1 MQFVHNV
8 YERKIGKGKI
18 DEDMWGEYVRIYRD
32 AVSKGYG
39 MSHNTSFD
47 RSSRMADQIEH
58 NIEVFSAFKTHNQ
71 QELMAQKMLK
81 DGKRVGFDE
90 FKAAVEP
97 IARHHNGAWLQT
109 EYATASLR
117 AAQAADWQEF
127 EQNAD
132 IFPNLKWMPTT
143 SARPDEA
150 VHGTYSGLTGP
161 QVILPIHDPF
171 WDNHRP
177 GDRWNCKCGLE
188 PTDEPSLHQTNK
200 QAAARAEQGKPTGQR
215 GLQANPG
222 KKGEVFDT
230 KHPYFPK
237 NCKQCPFFSV
247 STGVKNASDTPHCQ
261 DCNKPP
267 KAEEQPRTREDKISI
282 REKEFEKYKNDPDYI
297 DVQFNPENG
306 GLLAVH
312 KDHNEDKPKKGK
324 DSEVFFKNLTPNG
337 KGITGLDLEKYC
349 TKQLYEM
356 GNSVLVQP
364 EGKVL
369 YLGDNI
375 IKHGTA
381 LDIIL
386 NNERV
391 DIKSITE
398 KKNYY
403 TSCLHSKNK
412 QLMRWHKENPKE
424 HADGVLLY
432 FYDPSMF
439 SKKKVKDG
447 ITHYLNNL
455 TKDGRRWYGRHNYI
469 THVYCL
475 VRGENKLYRFEVQ

>member
-71 QELMAQKMLK
+71 QELMAQKMMK

-161 QVILPIHDPF
+161 QVILPIRDPF

-247 STGVKNASDTPHCQ
+247 STGVKNASTTPHCQ

-267 KAEEQPRTREDKISI
+267 KAEKKTKELKGITLLLDNLHHQRGSERIDTLRKITNDASFKPYINSKGKVERGIFRTADA
-282 REKEFEKYKNDPDYI
+282 NDPDLENLLISGRKLVAKGYNVFI
-297 DVQFNPENG
+297 LPNPTKTKSG
-306 GLLAVH
+306 DFILTRKSFIADFDL
-312 KDHNEDKPKKGK
+312 KTISGK
-324 DSEVFFKNLTPNG
+324 NSIGDR
-337 KGITGLDLEKYC
+337 LE
-349 TKQLYEM
+349 
-356 GNSVLVQP
+356 GSVGQT
-364 EGKVL
+364 
-369 YLGDNI
+369 N
-375 IKHGTA
+375 
-381 LDIIL
+381 
-386 NNERV
+386 R
-391 DIKSITE
+391 
-398 KKNYY
+398 
-403 TSCLHSKNK
+403 
-412 QLMRWHKENPKE
+412 
-424 HADGVLLY
+424 VLLRFEQSQNFRQVAIDIQNY
-432 FYDPSMF
+432 FEYNKDAVEVWILKGEEIVRINKHDAESKKFMQIFF
-439 SKKKVKDG
+439 SKM
-447 ITHYLNNL
+447 
-455 TKDGRRWYGRHNYI
+455 R
-469 THVYCL
+469 
-475 VRGENKLYRFEVQ
+475 

>member
-39 MSHNTSFD
+39 MSHNTTFD

-161 QVILPIHDPF
+161 QVVLPIHDPF

-247 STGVKNASDTPHCQ
+247 STGVKNASTTPHCQ
-261 DCNKPP
+261 SCSKPP
-267 KAEEQPRTREDKISI
+267 KAEEQPRSREEKISI
-282 REKEFEKYKNDPDYI
+282 REKAFEKYKNDPDYI
-297 DVQFNPENG
+297 DVQFNPKNG
-306 GLLAVH
+306 ALLARH
-312 KDHNEDKPKKGK
+312 KDHNDGKKA
-324 DSEVFFKNLTPNG
+324 EVFFKNLTPNG
-337 KGITGLDLEKYC
+337 KGLTGIELEDHCIRQLYNMGNAVVTQPKGEVMCRTETGDKHRTSLDLIFN
-349 TKQLYEM
+349 
-356 GNSVLVQP
+356 G
-364 EGKVL
+364 
-369 YLGDNI
+369 
-375 IKHGTA
+375 
-381 LDIIL
+381 
-386 NNERV
+386 ERV
-391 DIKSITE
+391 DIKSIIAS
-398 KKNYY
+398 KKYY
-403 TSCLHSKNK
+403 TSCLMHKNK
-412 QLMRWHKENPKE
+412 QISKWNSENPDD
-424 HADGVLLY
+424 HANGVMLY
-432 FYDPSMF
+432 FYDPNMF
-439 SKKKVKDG
+439 SKNKVKDG
-447 ITHYLNNL
+447 ITHYLNTL
-455 TKDGRRWYGRHNYI
+455 RADGKHWYGKANNL
-469 THVYCL
+469 THVYC
-475 VRGENKLYRFEVQ
+475 VVNGVDKVYKFDVK

>member
-1 MQFVHNV
+1 MQFVHNI

-39 MSHNTSFD
+39 MSQNTSFD

-247 STGVKNASDTPHCQ
+247 STGVKNASTTPHCQ

-267 KAEEQPRTREDKISI
+267 KAEKKTKEVCKPELKIKLRESEEIIREIEKSKDVQPPEPKQYTRE
-282 REKEFEKYKNDPDYI
+282 E
-297 DVQFNPENG
+297 
-306 GLLAVH
+306 
-312 KDHNEDKPKKGK
+312 
-324 DSEVFFKNLTPNG
+324 
-337 KGITGLDLEKYC
+337 KGIFKSRHHGANEIDENLNIARELRRHIKKDIYLLPNLNCSSNSQRKTRRRLFGWLLEKHVKRRKNPDFFIGGETYDGKVIFDPSRDLEKI
-349 TKQLYEM
+349 KNKIQDFIGQGVRQGDNVIIAVPDFLLKENIDDAVK
-356 GNSVLVQP
+356 GWFSVNRKSRA
-364 EGKVL
+364 KVL
-369 YLGDNI
+369 ILH
-375 IKHGTA
+375 KH
-381 LDIIL
+381 
-386 NNERV
+386 E
-391 DIKSITE
+391 
-398 KKNYY
+398 
-403 TSCLHSKNK
+403 
-412 QLMRWHKENPKE
+412 
-424 HADGVLLY
+424 LY
-432 FYDPSMF
+432 A
-439 SKKKVKDG
+439 
-447 ITHYLNNL
+447 
-455 TKDGRRWYGRHNYI
+455 
-469 THVYCL
+469 YCI
-475 VRGENKLYRFEVQ
+475 

>member
-1 MQFVHNV
+1 MQFVHNI

-47 RSSRMADQIEH
+47 RSSTMADQIEH

-161 QVILPIHDPF
+161 QVVLPIHDPF

-237 NCKQCPFFSV
+237 NCKECPFFSV
-247 STGVKNASDTPHCQ
+247 STGVKNASTTPHCQ

-267 KAEEQPRTREDKISI
+267 KA
-282 REKEFEKYKNDPDYI
+282 
-297 DVQFNPENG
+297 
-306 GLLAVH
+306 
-312 KDHNEDKPKKGK
+312 NE
-324 DSEVFFKNLTPNG
+324 
-337 KGITGLDLEKYC
+337 
-349 TKQLYEM
+349 
-356 GNSVLVQP
+356 
-364 EGKVL
+364 
-369 YLGDNI
+369 
-375 IKHGTA
+375 
-381 LDIIL
+381 
-386 NNERV
+386 
-391 DIKSITE
+391 
-398 KKNYY
+398 
-403 TSCLHSKNK
+403 
-412 QLMRWHKENPKE
+412 
-424 HADGVLLY
+424 
-432 FYDPSMF
+432 
-439 SKKKVKDG
+439 
-447 ITHYLNNL
+447 
-455 TKDGRRWYGRHNYI
+455 
-469 THVYCL
+469 
-475 VRGENKLYRFEVQ
+475 

>member
-1 MQFVHNV
+1 MRGMSQDGISRFFCYTLSFIYIDEDVVMQFVHNI

-161 QVILPIHDPF
+161 QVILPIRDPF

-200 QAAARAEQGKPTGQR
+200 RAAARAEQGKPTGQR

-237 NCKQCPFFSV
+237 SCKQCPFFSV
-247 STGVKNASDTPHCQ
+247 STGVKNASTTPHCQ
-261 DCNKPP
+261 SC
-267 KAEEQPRTREDKISI
+267 RYIDKVYGES
-282 REKEFEKYKNDPDYI
+282 RYRKDKEFGDRLLISETADAKELEVNTNTARIMLEHIPEIKITIRPHIISNTGI
-297 DVQFNPENG
+297 KNPEYTING
-306 GLLAVH
+306 EIADAKRIL
-312 KDHNEDKPKKGK
+312 
-324 DSEVFFKNLTPNG
+324 SENG
-337 KGITGLDLEKYC
+337 VNSGFVKALKQNCSIVVLDWTL
-349 TKQLYEM
+349 
-356 GNSVLVQP
+356 
-364 EGKVL
+364 
-369 YLGDNI
+369 
-375 IKHGTA
+375 
-381 LDIIL
+381 
-386 NNERV
+386 NERV
-391 DIKSITE
+391 LHYNVLV
-398 KKNYY
+398 KKIQQRFRDFE
-403 TSCLHSKNK
+403 SK
-412 QLMRWHKENPKE
+412 R
-424 HADGVLLY
+424 
-432 FYDPSMF
+432 
-439 SKKKVKDG
+439 
-447 ITHYLNNL
+447 ITHCYVVTKKGVVVFNHDEVKEENTHKGNREYL
-455 TKDGRRWYGRHNYI
+455 
-469 THVYCL
+469 V
-475 VRGENKLYRFEVQ
+475 NKLKKLDS

>member
-1 MQFVHNV
+1 MQFVHNI

-47 RSSRMADQIEH
+47 RSSAMADQIEH

-161 QVILPIHDPF
+161 QVILPIRDPF

-188 PTDEPSLHQTNK
+188 PTDEPSLHQTN
-200 QAAARAEQGKPTGQR
+200 ARAARLAEQGKPTGQP

-247 STGVKNASDTPHCQ
+247 STGVKNASTTPHCQ
-261 DCNKPP
+261 DCRYIDKVYGESRYHKDKEFGDRLLISETADAGELEANRNCA
-267 KAEEQPRTREDKISI
+267 KAILDSFPNVRMTIRPHVFEYLVRNPEYTLNDMIADRKGIEGENGVSAGFKKAKKQHCEVVIIDLDFKLKRLHTADLAKNIKFRIDDFKKGVIKECYVVFKGKAVVITKEHYNWEKI
-282 REKEFEKYKNDPDYI
+282 EKE
-297 DVQFNPENG
+297 
-306 GLLAVH
+306 L
-312 KDHNEDKPKKGK
+312 KK
-324 DSEVFFKNLTPNG
+324 
-337 KGITGLDLEKYC
+337 
-349 TKQLYEM
+349 
-356 GNSVLVQP
+356 
-364 EGKVL
+364 
-369 YLGDNI
+369 LG
-375 IKHGTA
+375 
-381 LDIIL
+381 
-386 NNERV
+386 
-391 DIKSITE
+391 S
-398 KKNYY
+398 
-403 TSCLHSKNK
+403 
-412 QLMRWHKENPKE
+412 
-424 HADGVLLY
+424 
-432 FYDPSMF
+432 
-439 SKKKVKDG
+439 
-447 ITHYLNNL
+447 
-455 TKDGRRWYGRHNYI
+455 
-469 THVYCL
+469 
-475 VRGENKLYRFEVQ
+475 

>member
-1 MQFVHNV
+1 MQFVHNI

-47 RSSRMADQIEH
+47 RTSRMADQIEH

-237 NCKQCPFFSV
+237 SCQQCPFFSV
-247 STGVKNASDTPHCQ
+247 STGVKNASTTPHCQ
-261 DCNKPP
+261 SCNRPP
-267 KAEEQPRTREDKISI
+267 KAEKKT
-282 REKEFEKYKNDPDYI
+282 KE
-297 DVQFNPENG
+297 
-306 GLLAVH
+306 L
-312 KDHNEDKPKKGK
+312 
-324 DSEVFFKNLTPNG
+324 
-337 KGITGLDLEKYC
+337 KGITLLLDNLHHQTGRERIGTLWQITNDASFKPYKNERNIFRSADAKDPDLERLLVASRRLAEKDFKVFILPNPGS
-349 TKQLYEM
+349 TK
-356 GNSVLVQP
+356 S
-364 EGKVL
+364 
-369 YLGDNI
+369 
-375 IKHGTA
+375 
-381 LDIIL
+381 
-386 NNERV
+386 
-391 DIKSITE
+391 
-398 KKNYY
+398 
-403 TSCLHSKNK
+403 
-412 QLMRWHKENPKE
+412 
-424 HADGVLLY
+424 ADLIAV
-432 FYDPSMF
+432 
-439 SKKKVKDG
+439 KKKFIADFDLKTISGKNGIDNRLSGVTEQADRALIRYEQKQNHRAAAKAIQKHFKSSENVKEVWILKGEEIAVIDRH
-447 ITHYLNNL
+447 TAMLKNFVSEFL
-455 TKDGRRWYGRHNYI
+455 RRMR
-469 THVYCL
+469 
-475 VRGENKLYRFEVQ
+475 

>member
-1 MQFVHNV
+1 MQFVHNI

-161 QVILPIHDPF
+161 QVVLPIHDPF

-247 STGVKNASDTPHCQ
+247 STGVKNASTTPHCQ
-261 DCNKPP
+261 SCNKPP
-267 KAEEQPRTREDKISI
+267 KAEKKA
-282 REKEFEKYKNDPDYI
+282 KE
-297 DVQFNPENG
+297 
-306 GLLAVH
+306 L
-312 KDHNEDKPKKGK
+312 
-324 DSEVFFKNLTPNG
+324 
-337 KGITGLDLEKYC
+337 KGITLLLDNLHHQTGKKRLKTLNEIIKSSSFKPYVEDGAVVRGMFRSDNA
-349 TKQLYEM
+349 KDDDLKRI
-356 GNSVLVQP
+356 SIA
-364 EGKVL
+364 GKVL
-369 YLGDNI
+369 VRKGYEVY
-375 IKHGTA
+375 
-381 LDIIL
+381 IL
-386 NNERV
+386 PNPGS
-391 DIKSITE
+391 IKS
-398 KKNYY
+398 
-403 TSCLHSKNK
+403 
-412 QLMRWHKENPKE
+412 
-424 HADGVLLY
+424 ADVIAV
-432 FYDPSMF
+432 
-439 SKKKVKDG
+439 KKKFIADFDLKTISGKNGIDNRLSGVAEQASRALIRYEQKQNHRAAAKAIQQYFKGSDNVKEIWILKGDE
-447 ITHYLNNL
+447 IICIDRNFAVQ
-455 TKDGRRWYGRHNYI
+455 KDFIQEYFKHMR
-469 THVYCL
+469 
-475 VRGENKLYRFEVQ
+475 

>member
-1 MQFVHNV
+1 MQFVHNI

-32 AVSKGYG
+32 AVGKGYG
-39 MSHNTSFD
+39 MSHNTTFD

-161 QVILPIHDPF
+161 QVVLPIHDPF

-237 NCKQCPFFSV
+237 NCKECPFFSV
-247 STGVKNASDTPHCQ
+247 STGVKNASTTPHCQ

-267 KAEEQPRTREDKISI
+267 KAEKKEQRTHPTDVKVKFRSQEEIIEEIRQTKDKPVPVPNQYRREDKGVFVSNRHGADELAENKIIAKELHRFLHKDIYLLPRLDSNNNTQKKERKEMLGWILKHVKGRKNPDFLIGNETYDGKTMKLQSTDKSTIKRKIQELLGEGLQQADNVVLSI
-282 REKEFEKYKNDPDYI
+282 
-297 DVQFNPENG
+297 PENV
-306 GLLAVH
+306 LK
-312 KDHNEDKPKKGK
+312 KDIDTAIDGWYKKNRK
-324 DSEVFFKNLTPNG
+324 SRA
-337 KGITGLDLEKYC
+337 
-349 TKQLYEM
+349 
-356 GNSVLVQP
+356 
-364 EGKVL
+364 KVL
-369 YLGDNI
+369 
-375 IKHGTA
+375 
-381 LDIIL
+381 IL
-386 NNERV
+386 H
-391 DIKSITE
+391 
-398 KKNYY
+398 KN
-403 TSCLHSKNK
+403 
-412 QLMRWHKENPKE
+412 
-424 HADGVLLY
+424 GLY
-432 FYDPSMF
+432 A
-439 SKKKVKDG
+439 
-447 ITHYLNNL
+447 
-455 TKDGRRWYGRHNYI
+455 YG
-469 THVYCL
+469 L
-475 VRGENKLYRFEVQ
+475 

>member
-1 MQFVHNV
+1 MQFVHNI

-47 RSSRMADQIEH
+47 RTSRMADQIEH

-161 QVILPIHDPF
+161 QVVLPIHDPF

-237 NCKQCPFFSV
+237 SCKQCPFISV
-247 STGVKNASDTPHCQ
+247 STGVKNASTTPHCQ
-261 DCNKPP
+261 NCNKPP
-267 KAEEQPRTREDKISI
+267 KSEE
-282 REKEFEKYKNDPDYI
+282 
-297 DVQFNPENG
+297 
-306 GLLAVH
+306 
-312 KDHNEDKPKKGK
+312 
-324 DSEVFFKNLTPNG
+324 
-337 KGITGLDLEKYC
+337 
-349 TKQLYEM
+349 
-356 GNSVLVQP
+356 
-364 EGKVL
+364 
-369 YLGDNI
+369 
-375 IKHGTA
+375 
-381 LDIIL
+381 
-386 NNERV
+386 
-391 DIKSITE
+391 
-398 KKNYY
+398 
-403 TSCLHSKNK
+403 
-412 QLMRWHKENPKE
+412 
-424 HADGVLLY
+424 
-432 FYDPSMF
+432 
-439 SKKKVKDG
+439 
-447 ITHYLNNL
+447 
-455 TKDGRRWYGRHNYI
+455 
-469 THVYCL
+469 
-475 VRGENKLYRFEVQ
+475 